1 MDETSRGYPYPECDP
16 PLTKD
21 VSDLPA
27 QLKAL
32 ADAVDADMTAVALQ
46 ADTEL
51 IRPQLARIRE
61 AAASPPWASQLV
73 TPNYDA
79 VDFDTHGMFDAPNNG
94 LRIQSSGWYYL
105 GTFCIVLIAAAVEI
119 NARTRIIRNG
129 QPLTNNSDQAR
140 LASATAED
148 PYVSTTAFLDEGD
161 LIRTQIIHSGPGATA
176 FTTQSRL
183 WAMQLV
189 AV

>member
-51 IRPQLARIRE
+51 IRPQL
-61 AAASPPWASQLV
+61 
-73 TPNYDA
+73 
-79 VDFDTHGMFDAPNNG
+79 
-94 LRIQSSGWYYL
+94 
-105 GTFCIVLIAAAVEI
+105 EI
-119 NARTRIIRNG
+119 GRAH
-129 QPLTNNSDQAR
+129 
-140 LASATAED
+140 
-148 PYVSTTAFLDEGD
+148 V
-161 LIRTQIIHSGPGATA
+161 
-176 FTTQSRL
+176 
-183 WAMQLV
+183 
-189 AV
+189 